1 MDEFDRGVRAS
12 IAAHDMFYGLGQAIG
27 FGLSRR
33 AASQG
38 AIIADLQAENQA
50 LREQLSIISRNAMQW
65 EHYALTV
72 EADRDHNND
81 LLRDVIAENEEA
93 ADRYSQLH
101 HYNEELLRYAH
112 ALQEQVPQE
121 QSQPEAKGSI
131 RRTF

>member
-1 MDEFDRGVRAS
+1 
-12 IAAHDMFYGLGQAIG
+12 
-27 FGLSRR
+27 
-33 AASQG
+33 
-38 AIIADLQAENQA
+38 
-50 LREQLSIISRNAMQW
+50 MQW